1 MAETILAVI
10 VIAVGI
16 ISGVMAIFVV
26 FANAMG
32 GATKPSA
39 VNFTPALIFAALA
52 IACVVGGVALWP

>member
-16 ISGVMAIFVV
+16 ISGVMAVFIA

-32 GATKPSA
+32 GATNPSA
-39 VNFTPALIFAALA
+39 VNFTPALIFATLA
-52 IACVVGGVALWP
+52 TACVVGGFAIWP